1 MRKVK
6 GGKGGEIHLLEKGET
21 ANPNGRPKGVKN
33 RSTILRKWL
42 ELNEKLKNPITGEIE
57 QLTVEDAVIL
67 ALISKARKGDVA
79 AIREILD
86 TNYGK
91 ITENLNIETNE
102 LKKTVNDLFPEE
114 LKELYVK
121 ADTEKP

>member
-21 ANPNGRPKGVKN
+21 ANPNGRPKGSKN

-42 ELNEKLKNPITGEIE
+42 EAKEKIKNPITGAEE
-57 QLTVEDAVIL
+57 QVTVEDAVIL
-67 ALISKARKGDVA
+67 ALIGKARKGDVA

-86 TNYGK
+86 SNYGK
-91 ITENLNIETNE
+91 LTDSLSIETSDI
-102 LKKTVNDLFPEE
+102 KKTVSDLFPPDIIDS
-114 LKELYVK
+114 VK
-121 ADTEKP
+121 DVPPES

>member
-1 MRKVK
+1 MTNPENIIPPKK
-6 GGKGGEIHLLEKGET
+6 GEIR
-21 ANPNGRPKGVKN
+21 NPKGKPKGTKN

-42 ELNEKLKNPITGEIE
+42 EVNEKIKNPVTGEIE
-57 QLTVEDAVIL
+57 QATVEDSVIL

-91 ITENLNIETNE
+91 IAERSNIDLTTNTKDLNSIVKLEIDGKDINLS
-102 LKKTVNDLFPEE
+102 K
-114 LKELYVK
+114 
-121 ADTEKP
+121 

>member
-21 ANPNGRPKGVKN
+21 ANPNGRPKGSKN

-42 ELNEKLKNPITGEIE
+42 ETKEKIKNPITGAEE
-57 QLTVEDAVIL
+57 QVTVEDAVIL
-67 ALISKARKGDVA
+67 ALIGKARKGDVA

-91 ITENLNIETNE
+91 LTDSFSIETSDI
-102 LKKTVNDLFPEE
+102 KKTVSDLFPPDIIDS
-114 LKELYVK
+114 VK
-121 ADTEKP
+121 DVPPES

>member
-21 ANPNGRPKGVKN
+21 ANPYGRPKGSKN

-42 ELNEKLKNPITGEIE
+42 ETKEKIKNPITGAEE
-57 QLTVEDAVIL
+57 QVTVEDAVIL
-67 ALISKARKGDVA
+67 ALIGKARKGDVA

-86 TNYGK
+86 SNYGK
-91 ITENLNIETNE
+91 LTDSFSIETSDI
-102 LKKTVNDLFPEE
+102 KKTVSDLFPPDIIDS
-114 LKELYVK
+114 VK
-121 ADTEKP
+121 DVPPES

>member
-91 ITENLNIETNE
+91 ITESLNIETNE